1 VKKKL
6 GVRGLMDVIP
16 LDADLVKGSHGRDN
30 VSQEEQPLVI
40 GEGAGQVSSAEGVF
54 DWIRDSLTK

>member
-1 VKKKL
+1 
-6 GVRGLMDVIP
+6 MDVIP